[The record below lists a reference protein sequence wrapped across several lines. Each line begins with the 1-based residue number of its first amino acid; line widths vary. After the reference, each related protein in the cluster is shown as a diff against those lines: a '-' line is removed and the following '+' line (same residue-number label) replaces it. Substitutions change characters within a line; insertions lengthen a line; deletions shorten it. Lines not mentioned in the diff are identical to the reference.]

1 MLTSA
6 EPGTPPPSPT
16 PDPARPRRIRRL
28 LALAAASAVLAP
40 LAWLWWDSTM
50 PSTYSV
56 TDMGTPDLGGGPGDP
71 HAGHSMPG
79 MTRGV
84 DELRD
89 TFSRPADVAMT
100 MVARKQMFRLPTGE
114 MVDGYTLNGVSP
126 GPELRLVRGQ
136 TLQVRLVNESVPD
149 GVTLH
154 WHGMNVPNAD
164 DGVAGVTQDA
174 VRPGGDFTYRFV
186 ARDAGTYWYHSHQ
199 VANPQVI
206 GGLFGAVVVTP
217 PGAPAAQE
225 ATAVAHHYGGNRT
238 VNGRTGDTA
247 VPAAPGS
254 RLRVRVVNTDNGP
267 MSTWVTEARFRLVAI
282 DGADVHGPG
291 PVSGQAVTVTAG
303 GRADL
308 EVEVPPSG
316 AGARVELGGD
326 AGLVLGA
333 AAHRPPPP
341 RSPKPATTLDPL
353 TYGTPAPL
361 GFDPAAATRTFDYS
375 VGRWP
380 GFVDGKPGVWWTVN
394 GRMWPDIPMFVVSG
408 GDVVRV
414 RIANSSGEVHPMHLH
429 GHHAVVLARDGVP
442 ATGSPWW
449 VDTLDVPDGVAYDVA
464 FVADNPGIWMDHCHN
479 LKHAADGLTAHLMY
493 TGVSEPYRVGGD
505 AGNDPE

>member
-1 MLTSA
+1 M
-6 EPGTPPPSPT
+6 
-16 PDPARPRRIRRL
+16 
-28 LALAAASAVLAP
+28 VLAP
-40 LAWLWWDSTM
+40 IGWLWWDSTM

-56 TDMGTPDLGGGPGDP
+56 MDMGTADLGGGPGDP
-71 HAGHSMPG
+71 HAGHAMPG

-89 TFSRPADVAMT
+89 TSTTPADVAIT
-100 MVARKQMFRLPTGE
+100 LVARKQVFRLATGE
-114 MVDGYTLNGVSP
+114 QVDGFTLNGTSP
-126 GPELRLVRGQ
+126 GPEIRVVQGQ

-154 WHGMNVPNAD
+154 WHGMDVPNAD

-174 VRPGGDFTYRFV
+174 VLPGGEFTYRFV

-199 VANPQVI
+199 VANPQVE
-206 GGLFGAVVVTP
+206 GGLFGGLVVTP
-217 PGAPAAQE
+217 REAPAAVAE
-225 ATAVAHHYGGNRT
+225 ATALVHHYAGRRT
-238 VNGRTGDTA
+238 VNGRTGDTPVA
-247 VPAAPGS
+247 AAPGS
-254 RLRVRVVNTDNGP
+254 RVRVRVVNTDNGP
-267 MSTWVTEARFRLVAI
+267 MSAWVTGAPFRLAAI
-282 DGADVHGPG
+282 DGSDVHDPG

-303 GRADL
+303 GRTDL
-308 EVEVPPSG
+308 DITVPPDGS
-316 AGARVELGGD
+316 ATRVELGGD
-326 AGLVLGA
+326 TALQLGGGT
-333 AAHRPPPP
+333 RPAPP
-341 RSPKPATTLDPL
+341 RSAKPATTLDPL
-353 TYGTPAPL
+353 TYGTPAPI
-361 GFDPAAATRTFDYS
+361 GFDPAAADRRFEYA

-394 GRMWPDIPMFVVSG
+394 GHMWPDVPMFVVSE

-414 RIANSSGEVHPMHLH
+414 HITNSSGEVHPMHLH

-449 VDTLDVPDGVAYDVA
+449 VDSLDVPDGASYDVA
-464 FVADNPGIWMDHCHN
+464 LVADNPGIWMDHCHN
-479 LKHAADGLTAHLMY
+479 LKHSAEGLVAHLMY